1 MVIDKEEALE
11 LLTARFDH
19 VQGIAKL
26 SRKEKEAEMTGGKM
40 PRVSFYHVKDRMGE
54 TRYEVIIRL
63 REYRSDDPHFELII
77 SENEALYHRLD
88 VDLPVQEVKFRVQA
102 ILDSM
107 NRILLRPA
115 V

>member
-19 VQGIAKL
+19 VQAIAKL
-26 SRKEKEAEMTGGKM
+26 SRQEKEVEMISGKL
-40 PRVSFYHVKDRMGE
+40 PRASFYHVKEQMGE
-54 TRYEVIIRL
+54 QAYEIVIRL
-63 REYRSDDPHFELII
+63 REFRREDQHFELSV

-88 VDLPVQEVKFRVQA
+88 LDLPSNDLKFRVKVL
-102 ILDSM
+102 LDSM

>member
-1 MVIDKEEALE
+1 MGIDKEEALE

-26 SRKEKEAEMTGGKM
+26 SRKEKEIEMRGNKM
-40 PRVSFYHVKDRMGE
+40 PRLSFYHVKDRMGD
-54 TRYEVIIRL
+54 TTYEVIVRM
-63 REYRSDDPHFELII
+63 REFRRDDPHFELKV
-77 SENEALYHRLD
+77 SDNEALYHRLD
-88 VDLPVQEVKFRVQA
+88 LDLPEIELKFKVQA
-102 ILDSM
+102 LLDSM

>member
-19 VQGIAKL
+19 VQAIPKL
-26 SRKEKEAEMTGGKM
+26 SRQEKDAELIGNKM
-40 PRVSFYHVKDRMGE
+40 PRSSFYHVRESTGDKA
-54 TRYEVIIRL
+54 YEFLVRL
-63 REYRSDDPHFELII
+63 REFRGAERHFEFGV
-77 SENEALYHRLD
+77 SDNEALYRRLD
-88 VDLPVQEVKFRVQA
+88 VEEPTLELKFKVQML
-102 ILDSM
+102 LDSM